1 MTIKQ
6 KISQFTELTFKKIF
20 FVDAIHT
27 CSTALLIFIFQTS
40 YRTERRIGHD
50 LVSYVLPA
58 FAMEN
63 NLGSP
68 YNDYYIN
75 RPPGAF
81 VFIQL
86 WAKVF
91 GYKLQS
97 WVILESI
104 LLFFISLLLYSV
116 FSFLIP
122 KFASV
127 ISAFLALF
135 ILLFSGTLSMF
146 LPLEIIGVFIVLLA
160 TRTLIF
166 DSSSLQR
173 KVVFFALL
181 IFAASVREQYSI
193 VFVLM
198 YLSVVI
204 SKAREQKPIRTTQAC
219 LLGVL
224 LTGSILCL
232 HFLMHSNF
240 ASFVSVFKDEFN
252 SEKHPFSNYFGWIF
266 DAISFHSVTSFS
278 SLVFEPQNHLYIICI
293 AFFCL
298 LFSICVFLKN
308 SPLNSRMFAP
318 FIVGMTGLSL
328 ISSVSWQSSG
338 FRFSSHYAIS
348 SLIGIFLCTVS
359 LISFLIRFVRLKFD
373 LQKKWAHIPLVLLL
387 VLAPS
392 SETIDLFRITLNKTS
407 AFAPTTQFS
416 RFTSDQPSLN
426 ELKAAEIIRGSS
438 KDFQCSISVYG
449 WGSGSF
455 YLFSKSKPCTKYFL
469 PNLVSSE
476 RMAIDYKSEL
486 EQNPPRVINYGCLDY
501 LSCSDLDIS
510 EFETIVFPYSKVI
523 ADCYLYI
530 ATEQLLPLDANSYH
544 LFVSRYDKK
553 SDQSDCIKAVT
564 RVSK

>member
-6 KISQFTELTFKKIF
+6 KIRQFTELTYKKIF
-20 FVDAIHT
+20 SIDAIYT
-27 CSTALLIFIFQTS
+27 CSTALLIYIFQTS

-68 YNDYYIN
+68 YNDYFIN

-81 VFIQL
+81 VIIQL

-104 LLFFISLLLYSV
+104 LLLFISLLLYSV
-116 FSFLIP
+116 FSLLIP
-122 KFASV
+122 KFASA

-160 TRTLIF
+160 TRTFIL

-204 SKAREQKPIRTTQAC
+204 SKAREQKPIRATQAC

-252 SEKHPFSNYFGWIF
+252 SEKHPFSSYFGWIF

-278 SLVFEPQNHLYIICI
+278 SLVFEPQLHLYIICI
-293 AFFCL
+293 TFFCL
-298 LFSICVFLKN
+298 LFSIYVFLKN
-308 SPLNSRMFAP
+308 SPSNSRMFAP

-359 LISFLIRFVRLKFD
+359 LISFLLRFIQTKFD
-373 LQKKWAHIPLVLLL
+373 LQKKAHIPLVLLL

-426 ELKAAEIIRGSS
+426 ELKAAEIIRG
-438 KDFQCSISVYG
+438 
-449 WGSGSF
+449 
-455 YLFSKSKPCTKYFL
+455 
-469 PNLVSSE
+469 
-476 RMAIDYKSEL
+476 
-486 EQNPPRVINYGCLDY
+486 
-501 LSCSDLDIS
+501 
-510 EFETIVFPYSKVI
+510 FPYSKVI
-523 ADCYLYI
+523 ADCYLSI
-530 ATEQLLPLDANSYH
+530 ATEQVLPLDANTFH
-544 LFVSRYDKK
+544 LFISRYNKK

-564 RVSK
+564 RASK